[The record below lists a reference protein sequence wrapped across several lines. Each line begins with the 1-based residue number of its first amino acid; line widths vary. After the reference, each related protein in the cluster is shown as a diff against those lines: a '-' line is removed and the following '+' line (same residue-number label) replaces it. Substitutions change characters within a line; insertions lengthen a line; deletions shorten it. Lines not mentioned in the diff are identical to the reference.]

1 MRDPNNIITMDYVE
15 KNSINLIKINEL
27 PEYDIE
33 DYDLNDEKDLKK
45 YFNDVE
51 RAVRNSYEYRKLVAF
66 LRDNFNMNK
75 CSFYKN
81 ITNIDSTKIKIHIH
95 HDPIT
100 LFDIM
105 TVIFNKR
112 KFYRES
118 LDVESI
124 AKEIMYVHYNCWVGL
139 IPLAETVHELVH
151 NMYLFVPTTKVYGA
165 YKKFREVYGDFFSP
179 EQIDLLD
186 RIEAAT
192 ESYEESKGM
201 ELLEKNYIYTDLTG
215 AYELPSA
222 ECISN
227 ILKQRLEEIRS
238 ANRQISDYKQNSNV
252 VRPIKIVSKEEK

>member
-1 MRDPNNIITMDYVE
+1 MRDPQNIITIDYVE
-15 KNSINLIKINEL
+15 KNDINLIKISEL

-45 YFNDVE
+45 YFADIE
-51 RAVRNSYEYRKLVAF
+51 KTIRNSFEYRKMVAF
-66 LRDNFNMNK
+66 LREYFNMNK

-100 LFDIM
+100 LFDMVLI
-105 TVIFNKR
+105 VFNKR
-112 KFYRES
+112 KFYREE
-118 LDVESI
+118 LDIQSV
-124 AKEIMYVHYNCWVGL
+124 AKEVMYIHYNCWVGL

-165 YKKFREVYGDFFSP
+165 YKNFVEAYKDFFSP
-179 EQIDLLD
+179 EQLDLLE

-192 ESYEESKGM
+192 ETYEESKGM
-201 ELLEKNYIYTDLTG
+201 ELLEKNYIYTDFSG

-222 ECISN
+222 EYIAN
-227 ILKQRLEEIRS
+227 LLKCRLEEIRN
-238 ANRQISDYKQNSNV
+238 ANKQMDDYQPNSIV
-252 VRPIKIVSKEEK
+252 VKPIRIVEK